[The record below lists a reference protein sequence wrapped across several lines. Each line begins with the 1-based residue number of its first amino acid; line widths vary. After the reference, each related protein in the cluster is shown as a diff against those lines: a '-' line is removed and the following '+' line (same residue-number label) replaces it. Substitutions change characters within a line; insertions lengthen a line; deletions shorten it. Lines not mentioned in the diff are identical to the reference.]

1 MQIKWSNKFW
11 IIGIL
16 VWVLILALFVLFPQ
30 NVSDSSS
37 DKAND
42 NPASDVL
49 LSNKEA
55 GYYQKLDEYMHDF
68 FSEYEVLSASEIDG
82 KDIYIVESEDAFHIV
97 GFIYQAGDI
106 LSQLHV
112 TLRNVEFET
121 EYYVWLYGI
130 KKNVKIMITSNES
143 KSYKNAMLNQKVS
156 IGENKY
162 YLCIDELS
170 PAEMKYARFHNF
182 VLNNTY
188 DKWLKIKEEEGI
200 LPVREMYG
208 EYLKYWYSEFEFTL
222 ECAKELFKNEDE
234 YFSWKAENE
243 EWLKTT
249 KELLKKEV
257 NNFTDEMHRLEVI
270 IPYSEL
276 VRQKVID
283 TKYFLYILE
292 SNTTEEITN
301 YISLKWKGWK

>member
-1 MQIKWSNKFW
+1 MQFKWSNKFLIVSILLLV
-11 IIGIL
+11 IILTFFIL
-16 VWVLILALFVLFPQ
+16 LPKNLNDQ
-30 NVSDSSS
+30 
-37 DKAND
+37 AND

-49 LSNKEA
+49 LGNKEE
-55 GYYQKLDEYMHDF
+55 GYYQKFDEYMHDF

-82 KDIYIVESEDAFHIV
+82 KDIYIAESEDAFHVI
-97 GFIYQAGDI
+97 GFIYQTGDI

-112 TLRNVEFET
+112 ILRNVEFET

-130 KKNVKIMITSNES
+130 EKNVKIIITSNES
-143 KSYKNAMLNQKVS
+143 KSYKNAILNQKVS

-170 PAEMKYARFHNF
+170 PHEMEYARFHNF
-182 VLNNTY
+182 VLNNIY
-188 DKWLKIKEEEGI
+188 DRWLKIQEKEGI

-208 EYLKYWYSEFEFTL
+208 EYLKYWYGEFEFTL
-222 ECAKELFKNEDE
+222 EYAKELFENEDE
-234 YFSWKAENE
+234 YLVWKADNE
-243 EWLKTT
+243 EWLKITR
-249 KELLKKEV
+249 ELLNKEV

-270 IPYSEL
+270 IPYSQL

-292 SNTTEEITN
+292 SDTTEEITD
-301 YISLKWKGWK
+301 YISLKWKN